1 VLGRLALCLDGATEV
16 ALEVGRVSEAVPQ
29 DPLKPALKKA
39 EAELAR
45 HLDEACE
52 TQPDDVSQGSVD
64 ELLRLEEELLAAAR
78 AADEAVRL
86 RRRLEERGST
96 DGSAA
101 GAQASQPDD
110 AGGRVR
116 EFRDRQGRPWRVW
129 EVRPGLGR
137 PLSEL
142 HRYLGDL
149 VNGWLAFDYLDG
161 DIRKRL
167 PKFAPDW
174 LQMSDREL
182 EALLN
187 QAGEV
192 PKRKSL

>member
-1 VLGRLALCLDGATEV
+1 M
-16 ALEVGRVSEAVPQ
+16 SEAAHQ

-39 EAELAR
+39 EAELAK

-52 TQPDDVSQGSVD
+52 ADVGDVSQGPVD

-96 DGSAA
+96 DGNVAGTQRPPPIAA
-101 GAQASQPDD
+101 PPAE

-116 EFRDRQGRPWRVW
+116 EFRDRQGRAWRVW

-142 HRYLGDL
+142 HRYLGDYL
-149 VNGWLAFDYLDG
+149 NGWLAFGCLDN
-161 DIRKRL
+161 DLRKRL
-167 PKFAPDW
+167 PKFPPDW
-174 LQMSDREL
+174 LEMSDREI
-182 EALLN
+182 EALLY
-187 QAGEV
+187 QAVEV
-192 PKRKSL
+192 PKRKGSG